1 MRIAL
6 LTCFGLAGCATLSEP
21 PLPKQP
27 DAPITPALKVVVATQ
42 EKVDGKIAAAVTV
55 AREANALNKPR
66 IVDSELGVALSF
78 LDKPI
83 DSELALARQR
93 SEKAS
98 PADYEAA
105 RSFGKK
111 LMANLDAAQAKVEAD
126 SVEAK
131 RVSVLKDQRIAEL
144 QGEIAR
150 AKQEYSRH
158 IWTLTGAGLVVVG
171 GLACAFASI
180 RVGLPLLICGA
191 FAASIPTIIDTPWFA
206 WIAGTAVVGVLAV
219 GIYHLHDITH
229 TPPPPPDDQPKS

>member
-1 MRIAL
+1 MRLTL
-6 LTCFGLAGCATLSEP
+6 LTCFGLAGCATLSDP

-158 IWTLTGAGLVVVG
+158 IWNLTGAGLVIVG

-191 FAASIPTIIDTPWFA
+191 FAASIPTIIDTPWFG
-206 WIAGTAVVGVLAV
+206 WIAGASVVGVLAV